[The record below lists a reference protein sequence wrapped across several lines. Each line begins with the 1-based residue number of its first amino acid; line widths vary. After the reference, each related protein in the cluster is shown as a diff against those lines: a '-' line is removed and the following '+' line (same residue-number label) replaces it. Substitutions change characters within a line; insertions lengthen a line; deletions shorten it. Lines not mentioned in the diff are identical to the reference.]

1 MPAPSKGVPV
11 TLDRVRHLRYPLGVL
26 RGITVDTDLA
36 EVLYLGLKHE
46 DDELTAEQVGE
57 MIDLEM
63 MPSLAD
69 PLRKATGGLVNVR
82 VMFSLNGD
90 GPEDEAEGKAP
101 TRAVDG

>member
-1 MPAPSKGVPV
+1 MPSPSKGVPV

-46 DDELTAEQVGE
+46 DEELTAEQVGE

-69 PLRKATGGLVNVR
+69 PLKRATGGLVNVKL
-82 VMFSLNGD
+82 MFSLNGAE
-90 GPEDEAEGKAP
+90 PEDGAQGKTP
-101 TRAVDG
+101 TPDADG